1 MNQEPEL
8 SLNLARL
15 IARDIVSVG
24 RVPAILSIMILIS
37 ALAVVYITHQSRQL
51 IAQQERLL
59 IERDQLDIE
68 WRNQILEEN
77 SLAEHSRVEQLAE
90 TELEMKRPSASSEIV
105 VQQ

>member
-1 MNQEPEL
+1 MTQEPEL
-8 SLNLARL
+8 SSNLARL

-24 RVPAILSIMILIS
+24 RVPAILSICILIS

-51 IAQQERLL
+51 IAQQELLL

-77 SLAEHSRVEQLAE
+77 SLAEHSRVERLAE

-105 VQQ
+105 VQ

>member
-1 MNQEPEL
+1 MTQDPEL
-8 SLNLARL
+8 SSNLARL

-24 RVPAILSIMILIS
+24 RVPAILSVFILIS

-51 IAQQERLL
+51 IAQQELLL

-77 SLAEHSRVEQLAE
+77 SLAEHSRVERLAE

-105 VQQ
+105 VH